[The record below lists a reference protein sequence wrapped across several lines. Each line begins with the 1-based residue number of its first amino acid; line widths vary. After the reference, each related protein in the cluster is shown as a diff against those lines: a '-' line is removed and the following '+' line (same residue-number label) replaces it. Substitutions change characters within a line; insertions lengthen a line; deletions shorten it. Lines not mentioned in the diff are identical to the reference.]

1 MKGEAEPGVPLTED
15 KDHQDPQKLE
25 EATKVCGPKG
35 TLVSDS
41 DLLNGER
48 RRFCCFKQLSWW
60 YVEQQPSESKT
71 TWSPESKGTRPEL
84 WGETITKARSFK
96 SEWKLCAFL
105 KTHWF
110 FYGRLGVEQM
120 WENPSFSSGTWS
132 MPLTTRVG
140 TGFPF
145 STGTM
150 SQSSKSSQQ

>member
-84 WGETITKARSFK
+84 
-96 SEWKLCAFL
+96 
-105 KTHWF
+105 
-110 FYGRLGVEQM
+110 
-120 WENPSFSSGTWS
+120 
-132 MPLTTRVG
+132 
-140 TGFPF
+140 
-145 STGTM
+145 
-150 SQSSKSSQQ
+150 